1 MVFARFHVIQDDAVE
16 LKSNEFEKRK
26 ISLEF
31 PLPFDN
37 IGDAILN
44 FNISAANV
52 QSIVNTVVIINTIE
66 IKRYSFSNQSVHTLQ
81 EVLSGSSNLKS
92 TGNRVEFEIVDTPL
106 SETGVLA
113 ISDIVLWFNVL
124 NQ

>member
-1 MVFARFHVIQDDAVE
+1 
-16 LKSNEFEKRK
+16 
-26 ISLEF
+26 
-31 PLPFDN
+31 
-37 IGDAILN
+37 LN

-92 TGNRVEFEIVDTPL
+92 TGNRVTGNRYRSLPITIPFTGAIEFIFAQIFIVEPNIFYYL
-106 SETGVLA
+106 VVL
-113 ISDIVLWFNVL
+113 LLLFL
-124 NQ
+124 